1 MDPITT
7 FLTDY
12 SHIISL
18 VNGLAF
24 FVIGLSVALESE
36 ELSAPKLAGPLRML
50 AGYGFMAALANWLRV
65 FVLTQMQPAPS
76 SNALFL
82 QVARLL
88 CLVLAGIFLLRFAT
102 QLIASTNRRYR
113 WVRWGLPVVCVAYA
127 LAIASISV
135 APDALQG
142 DWVSAADVSAR
153 YLLLLPGLALAAF
166 GLWSE
171 HRDALRMGLRRIAG
185 ASLGASL
192 SFGVKAVASGVVAFP
207 VHGFSQS
214 LPPAAVLAISASR
227 TLASIATAFFVVRIV
242 RALEIE
248 RNRQLN
254 VALEQRLQA
263 QQEALAAQRQVQSE
277 VERWASQ
284 LEDLV
289 DSIASAMSS
298 ATVLE
303 EILDVSLSQVLKLT
317 GFDAGDILLVQAG
330 EPELRL
336 IRQVGLSVEAQE
348 CRVRLWLNTKAARD
362 IQASRETVVV
372 CSLLEDPSVA
382 GSPCLEAG
390 FRWLVSV
397 LLTCRGKRLGI
408 MSLLGKSETTPQ
420 TNELRMLA
428 AIGQQIGVAI
438 ENSRLYEQAQSVAAL
453 EERERLGREL
463 HDGLAQVLG
472 YLHLKSHSAAGLLSS
487 GQLAAAQGELG
498 EMHEVAQEA
507 VRNVRGSI
515 LGLRTAVAPGT
526 GIIPTLAEYV
536 RRFGQQSGIS
546 TEVVIGDD
554 VTMEFGPAA
563 EIQLLRIVQEALT
576 NARRHSRA
584 TRAWVKLEA
593 DGDVAV
599 ISIEDDGQ
607 GFGPE
612 SIDQDGHYGL
622 HTMRE
627 RAEGVGG
634 DLQILT
640 EIGRGTSVIVRLPL
654 RPRRG

>member
-12 SHIISL
+12 SHFISL

-24 FVIGLSVALESE
+24 FVMGLSVALESE
-36 ELSAPKLAGPLRML
+36 GLSAPKLAGPLRML
-50 AGYGFMAALANWLRV
+50 SGYGFMAALANWLRV
-65 FVLTQMQPAPS
+65 FMLTQMQPAPS

-135 APDALQG
+135 APDAPQG

-214 LPPAAVLAISASR
+214 LPPAAALAISTSR
-227 TLASIATAFFVVRIV
+227 TLGSIAIAFFVVRIL

-254 VALEQRLQA
+254 VALEQRFQA
-263 QQEALAAQRQVQSE
+263 QQEALAAQRQVHSA
-277 VERWASQ
+277 VERWARQ

-289 DSIASAMSS
+289 DTIASAMSE

-303 EILDVSLSQVLKLT
+303 EVLDVSLGQVLELT
-317 GFDAGDILLVQAG
+317 RFDAGEILMVQAG
-330 EPELRL
+330 ESELRL
-336 IRQVGLSVEAQE
+336 ISQAGLSVEAQG
-348 CRVRLWLNTKAARD
+348 CRMCLRSSGEAPED
-362 IQASRETVVV
+362 IQTSRETVVV
-372 CSLLEDPSVA
+372 WDLLEDPSVA

-390 FRWLVSV
+390 FRWLVRV
-397 LLTCRGKRLGI
+397 LVTCRGKLSGI
-408 MSLLGKSETTPQ
+408 MNLLGKTETMPHS
-420 TNELRMLA
+420 NELRMLA

-472 YLHLKSHSAAGLLSS
+472 YLHLRTHTAAGLLSS
-487 GQLAAAQGELG
+487 GQLTAAQAELG

-507 VRNVRGSI
+507 VRDVRGSI
-515 LGLRTAVAPGT
+515 LGLRTAIAPGT
-526 GIIPTLAEYV
+526 GIIPTLAEYI

-546 TEVVIGDD
+546 TELVIGDD
-554 VTMEFGPAA
+554 VAVEFGPPV

-576 NARRHSRA
+576 NTRKHSRA
-584 TRAWVKLEA
+584 SRAWVRLEA
-593 DGDVAV
+593 DGEAAV
-599 ISIEDDGQ
+599 INIEDDGQ
-607 GFGPE
+607 GFDPE
-612 SIDQDGHYGL
+612 RIDREEHYGV
-622 HTMRE
+622 HMMRE

-640 EIGRGTSVIVRLPL
+640 ETGRGTSVVVRLPFS
-654 RPRRG
+654 PRRG